1 MNQLDLKYSNNKYS
15 SDSNIIALKRNLLTC
30 GADFFIDNY
39 KEIKGYS
46 LGNISRKETINIIQA
61 KDKWSNITTVDKRL
75 STVKSIFINSENID
89 ALKICIGKR
98 IKDDY
103 IQEAKYLLFKE
114 TGINLD
120 IPIINKDTSFYWLN
134 ANKKIWDI
142 DDLKIGEIQSYTTY
156 NNKKNKR
163 KKYQDMLS
171 LKKGDLIVGYQGKP
185 DSCIKGLFQVLEEV
199 IPSEDIEKENFKF
212 VKVAS
217 AKDRVNWN
225 TLIDKTEILNTSL
238 VQKSNSGVIPFTGSL
253 QMITKTLYDDISNIS
268 KFDYQIKKNKNQNTS
283 DMEYPLN
290 QIFFGPPGTGKTYN
304 ISSET
309 EKIINLKSS
318 TNTLDRNK
326 KFDIVIKNI
335 RHKYNDEIYNTR
347 NGNVIYRNFSKAIN
361 IWGYFLSSEYD
372 TQNTL
377 IHDELKNISGFI
389 RSGWSQRMKYVTEF
403 DFIDGNWYSDLSKH
417 LGKDLELSDS
427 GVLFKEKIREF
438 IKKNNYTSDDLIKW
452 DRDKGIPSI
461 FPDQYCEVLKQ
472 VSPSLENMTAF
483 KKSLICALN
492 MCLNNELFRQNN
504 ESRNST
510 EEEIDLVRKYFDV
523 NNLNSVDYKWIGWY
537 AENLLDLGL
546 VKQKGDEINN
556 KFFYELTSRGM
567 QLIDDIIDNWQT
579 DMPSLFGE
587 RLNYEDSVNLGL
599 VEFITFHQS
608 YSYEEFIEGIR
619 PNLTDSELSYSLE
632 PGIFKRISERAKRDQ
647 SNNYVIIIDEINRG
661 NISKIFGELI
671 TLIEKSKRLFSDN
684 PKEHPK
690 QVTLPYSKKLFGV
703 PKNLYIMGTMNTAD
717 KSISLLDSAL
727 RRRFSFT
734 EMLPNSSLIKQKIS
748 IKDIDIEELF
758 KTVNSRIEFLI
769 DKDHTIGHS
778 YFLKIKDNQT
788 IEALAL
794 IFKNEIIPLLNEYFY
809 GDFEKIQLVLGDNK
823 GRKSNNDIRFFNI
836 KSSQQKILFGEE
848 EAVDGYDEKIIFE
861 LNDDLFGLNKDGTI
875 KGNSNQLVKLFKSV
889 YSPKSN

>member
-1 MNQLDLKYSNNKYS
+1 MQCY
-15 SDSNIIALKRNLLTC
+15 
-30 GADFFIDNY
+30 
-39 KEIKGYS
+39 
-46 LGNISRKETINIIQA
+46 
-61 KDKWSNITTVDKRL
+61 L
-75 STVKSIFINSENID
+75 SK
-89 ALKICIGKR
+89 L
-98 IKDDY
+98 
-103 IQEAKYLLFKE
+103 
-114 TGINLD
+114 
-120 IPIINKDTSFYWLN
+120 
-134 ANKKIWDI
+134 
-142 DDLKIGEIQSYTTY
+142 
-156 NNKKNKR
+156 
-163 KKYQDMLS
+163 
-171 LKKGDLIVGYQGKP
+171 
-185 DSCIKGLFQVLEEV
+185 
-199 IPSEDIEKENFKF
+199 
-212 VKVAS
+212 
-217 AKDRVNWN
+217 
-225 TLIDKTEILNTSL
+225 
-238 VQKSNSGVIPFTGSL
+238 
-253 QMITKTLYDDISNIS
+253 
-268 KFDYQIKKNKNQNTS
+268 
-283 DMEYPLN
+283 
-290 QIFFGPPGTGKTYN
+290 
-304 ISSET
+304 
-309 EKIINLKSS
+309 
-318 TNTLDRNK
+318 
-326 KFDIVIKNI
+326 
-335 RHKYNDEIYNTR
+335 
-347 NGNVIYRNFSKAIN
+347 SKAIN

-438 IKKNNYTSDDLIKW
+438 IKKNNYTSDDLINW
-452 DRDKGIPSI
+452 DREKGIPSI
-461 FPDQYCEVLKQ
+461 FSDQYCEVLKQ

-483 KKSLICALN
+483 KKSIICALN

-510 EEEIDLVRKYFDV
+510 DEEIDIVRKYFDV

-556 KFFYELTSRGM
+556 KFFYELTPQGM

-587 RLNYEDSVNLGL
+587 RLNYEDSLNLGL

-619 PNLTDSELSYSLE
+619 PNLTDTELSYSLE

-661 NISKIFGELI
+661 KISKIFGELI
-671 TLIEKSKRLFSDN
+671 TLIEESKRLFSDD

-703 PKNLYIMGTMNTAD
+703 PKNLYIIGTMNTAD

-734 EMLPNSSLIKQKIS
+734 EMLPDSSLIKEKIS
-748 IKDIDIEELF
+748 IKDIDVEELF

-788 IEALAL
+788 IEA
-794 IFKNEIIPLLNEYFY
+794 
-809 GDFEKIQLVLGDNK
+809 
-823 GRKSNNDIRFFNI
+823 
-836 KSSQQKILFGEE
+836 
-848 EAVDGYDEKIIFE
+848 
-861 LNDDLFGLNKDGTI
+861 
-875 KGNSNQLVKLFKSV
+875 
-889 YSPKSN
+889 

>member
-794 IFKNEIIPLLNEYFY
+794 IFKNEIIPLLTEYFY

-823 GRKSNNDIRFFNI
+823 DWKSKDSSKFFN
-836 KSSQQKILFGEE
+836 KKMSQQKRLFGKE
-848 EAVDGYDEKIIFE
+848 EAVEGYDEKIIFE
-861 LNDDLFGLNKDGTI
+861 LNDDLFGLNKNEDL
-875 KGNSNQLVKLFKSV
+875 KGSTDQLVQLFKSV
-889 YSPKSN
+889 YTKKSN